1 MPGASASTEDT
12 TKTGTTQQQQ
22 QVNPWDAQS
31 PFLQQAFSGAS
42 NALGQTNASLSGFA
56 PGQLAAFS
64 SMLGYGLGNGGV
76 ASSSANAGGALTGA
90 GANATGQGLYG
101 LSNFTP
107 GNTPSAVMDAA
118 NQYMNNPNTQ
128 GMIDAATLDA
138 RRAVNEGAMPQIERN
153 ANLSGNVNSNRTG
166 IAQGIVE
173 RGLGDTVAN
182 TSANIRG
189 QQFNTGLQAALSQL
203 GGNDTNRL
211 GALTALTG
219 GGTNAVGTGVGANT
233 GSVAQQGGL
242 YGIANQGIAGQTQ
255 VAQAPF
261 TSLQDFMNII
271 GSQNWGSSG
280 TGTSTSTGTSNTTK
294 TPSMLDTIG
303 KIGGMGS
310 SLMFG

>member
-1 MPGASASTEDT
+1 MGSLSQSTENT

-22 QVNPWDAQS
+22 QVSPWDAQA
-31 PFLQQAFSGAS
+31 PFLQQGFQGAS
-42 NALGQTNASLSGFA
+42 DALNKTNASFASFA
-56 PGQLAAFS
+56 PGQLDAFRQ
-64 SMLGYGLGNGGV
+64 MLGYGLGNGGV
-76 ASSSANAGGALTGA
+76 ASSSANAGGSLTGA
-90 GANATGQGLYG
+90 GADATAKGLYG
-101 LSNFTP
+101 LAGYTP
-107 GNTPSAVMDAA
+107 GNTPSAVMTAA
-118 NQYMNNPNTQ
+118 NQYMDNPNTQ

-203 GGNDTNRL
+203 GGSDTNRL

-255 VAQAPF
+255 VAQQPF
-261 TSLQDFMNII
+261 TGLQDFWNII
-271 GSQNWGSSG
+271 GGQNWGSSG
-280 TGTSTSTGTSNTTK
+280 TGTSTSSGTSNTTK
-294 TPSMLDTIG
+294 TPSLLDTIG
-303 KIGGMGS
+303 KLGGMGS
-310 SLMFG
+310 SLLFG